1 MVWCVCAGTRPVYVG
16 ALRSEGGT
24 GSPEV
29 GVPGGREFP
38 DLGAGNGTQVLRKH
52 SQCSR
57 RRRSHVSDLLT
68 EIPQGAASV
77 VSLTHVSTNS
87 VHWLPTELL
96 KLAICDKLA

>member
-1 MVWCVCAGTRPVYVG
+1 MVCVGRHTPCVCGCPQK
-16 ALRSEGGT
+16 SEGGT
-24 GSPEV
+24 GSPEA

-38 DLGAGNGTQVLRKH
+38 DLGAGNGTQVLRKR

-68 EIPQGAASV
+68 EIPEAAASV
-77 VSLTHVSTNS
+77 VSLTHVSTNP

-96 KLAICDKLA
+96 KLSICDKLA